1 MKKSID
7 GFPKRLIC
15 ILEFSGRN
23 VDNKERRNYAW
34 SKHLKRLENEA
45 NTQNTSS
52 QSIVETSP
60 GNSTVERIEVEN
72 VDNMVDLFLREERLF
87 EPQSASTPGGWPYYT
102 VSNKTEIS
110 QILTKNIYLFTNIL
124 FIIHFL
130 YLVLNLKILGHPQ
143 FQSKK
148 YP

>member
-34 SKHLKRLENEA
+34 SKHLERLENEA

-72 VDNMVDLFLREERLF
+72 VDNMVDLFLVEERSF
-87 EPQSASTPGGWPYYT
+87 EPQSASTPGGWPYT
-102 VSNKTEIS
+102 ISNKTEIS
-110 QILTKNIYLFTNIL
+110 
-124 FIIHFL
+124 
-130 YLVLNLKILGHPQ
+130 
-143 FQSKK
+143 
-148 YP
+148 